1 MNVLVAGGGRT
12 GATVARTLAGAG
24 HDVRL
29 LEHRP
34 EVLAHL
40 HRELPTEMIYEGDGS
55 DPRILELAGIGHTD
69 VVVTTTPDDATNLS
83 ICYMARERFGVPR
96 TIAAINNPRNAWLFD
111 KTFHVDVAVNQAD
124 ILAGLIQQ
132 QMSLGD
138 MMTLLKL
145 RQGSFS
151 LVSEKLP
158 AHAKAVGKAI
168 QELPWPR
175 NSTICAILRRG
186 EVVIPRG
193 GVRFEQDDEVLALA
207 DESSLPELAALFN

>member
-1 MNVLVAGGGRT
+1 VAK
-12 GATVARTLAGAG
+12 TLAGSG

-29 LEHRP
+29 LEHRRD
-34 EVLAHL
+34 VLAHL

-55 DPRILELAGIGHTD
+55 DPRVLELAGVVQAD
-69 VVVTTTPDDATNLS
+69 VIVATSQDDAANLS
-83 ICYMARERFGVPR
+83 ICYIARERFRVPR
-96 TIAAINNPRNAWLFD
+96 TIAAITNPRNAWLFD

-132 QMSLGD
+132 EMSVGD

-145 RQGSFS
+145 RTGSFS

-158 AHAKAVGKAI
+158 ADAPAVGKAI
-168 QELPWPR
+168 MDLPLPR

-207 DESSLPELAALFN
+207 DESSMPGLAELFGAGARR